1 MLSRVAERLY
11 WFGRYLERTEN
22 TARLISVY
30 SNLVLDLPKVGFVW
44 ESLVNI
50 TGFDAQFKQRFVN
63 NTIPFFRLLY
73 ERMEILVLFLNT
85 HILTDIH
92 TDYLLVAI

>member
-1 MLSRVAERLY
+1 MVAVV
-11 WFGRYLERTEN
+11 
-22 TARLISVY
+22 LI
-30 SNLVLDLPKVGFVW
+30 
-44 ESLVNI
+44 
-50 TGFDAQFKQRFVN
+50 VN

>member
-50 TGFDAQFKQRFVN
+50 T
-63 NTIPFFRLLY
+63 
-73 ERMEILVLFLNT
+73 
-85 HILTDIH
+85 
-92 TDYLLVAI
+92 